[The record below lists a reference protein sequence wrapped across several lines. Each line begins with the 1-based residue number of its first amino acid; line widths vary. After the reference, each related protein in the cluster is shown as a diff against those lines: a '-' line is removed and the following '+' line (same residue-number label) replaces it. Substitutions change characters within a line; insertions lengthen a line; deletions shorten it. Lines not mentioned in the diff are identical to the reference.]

1 MIYIYSEASL
11 NRTTILEPTFFV
23 CNRQVFG
30 LFSLYI
36 YTSEKI
42 YILQWDGKN
51 VCFYVDVSHSK
62 MDVHYCGID
71 INYASTPI

>member
-1 MIYIYSEASL
+1 
-11 NRTTILEPTFFV
+11 
-23 CNRQVFG
+23 VFG